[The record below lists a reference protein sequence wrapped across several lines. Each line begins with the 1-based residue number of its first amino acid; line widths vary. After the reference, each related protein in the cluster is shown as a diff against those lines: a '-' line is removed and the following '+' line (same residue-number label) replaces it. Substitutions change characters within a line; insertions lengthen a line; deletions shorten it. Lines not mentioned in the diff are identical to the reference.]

1 MQPFACVQISKTV
14 SKPTIKESN
23 ASKNL
28 LKKVDSMISKL
39 DKGLAALE
47 AKEAKLQANMGEL
60 DDKPSEL
67 VHIEEIINTIR
78 KVCP

>member
-1 MQPFACVQISKTV
+1 ME
-14 SKPTIKESN
+14 KPTIKESN

-39 DKGLAALE
+39 DKGLAELE
-47 AKEAKLQANMGEL
+47 AKEAKLQANLGEQ
-60 DDKPSEL
+60 DDKPTEL

-78 KVCP
+78 KVCAKLHRKYVELD